1 MNIRM
6 KKALILTTT
15 GIILIS
21 SIFNI
26 GATSKKIEEL
36 KKVPV
41 VSSSNE
47 SFFAQGVSNVEDFQY
62 LVQPVEDDSDILLLD
77 TDKIKA
83 ILEANEN
90 NFVALP
96 EASTTEKETSKEVES
111 TTAKET
117 TTEVETTTAEETTTV
132 EETTT
137 AEETTTVE
145 ETAEETAQEYIYDD
159 NYNAQSLDEYINY
172 LINEYSGYDT
182 RIELTYDNLLILTK
196 LVTGEAQDEPFDG
209 KIAVAEVVLNRS
221 YDKGQTLEE
230 IIYSP
235 HQFSCVNDGNFY
247 KPSTTNDALAALNAI
262 LGVCPSDGSL
272 YFDDPRYCTSW
283 ASKNRTK
290 SVKIGNHQFYY

>member
-1 MNIRM
+1 MNIR
-6 KKALILTTT
+6 KTLILTTT

-47 SFFAQGVSNVEDFQY
+47 SFFAHFQY

-96 EASTTEKETSKEVES
+96 EASTTEKETSKEVET

-117 TTEVETTTAEETTTV
+117 TTEVETTTAEETATV
-132 EETTT
+132 EETTM
-137 AEETTTVE
+137 EETTEE